1 MVNIFGPI
9 LHHGGQLPILA
20 VQVLLSC
27 LYVFLTLLSL
37 TSHQSSPASA
47 PYTAPG
53 APLRR
58 PWPRASLPEGLSWSK
73 EQQEE
78 NGSEEMHDGRGVER
92 KGGLLV
98 IRSTLEDC
106 CQMIGVTGHRR
117 PVTAVCLKREKNR
130 RRERRRGEFKKVLA
144 LSHKLTHNLADTWF
158 AADILQTGYQWVK
171 PHLDDLEVHFL
182 IYMPWML
189 IRQKYKGK
197 GPLT

>member
-117 PVTAVCLKREKNR
+117 PVTAVCLKREK
-130 RRERRRGEFKKVLA
+130 ER
-144 LSHKLTHNLADTWF
+144 W
-158 AADILQTGYQWVK
+158 I
-171 PHLDDLEVHFL
+171 
-182 IYMPWML
+182 
-189 IRQKYKGK
+189 YKGL
-197 GPLT
+197 GPFTQIDAQFRWHLICCRHFADWLSVSETPFGWFRGSFSDLYALNVDKTEI